1 MIAQFASTED
11 PKPNGVV
18 VYVAGSFDLFHVGH
32 LALLEEAKKLG
43 DYLIVG
49 VHTDEDA
56 KAYGGD
62 MRPIM
67 TLHER
72 VLNVLSYKVS
82 PLCSAVC
89 AK

>member
-49 VHTDEDA
+49 VHTDEVTEL
-56 KAYGGD
+56 
-62 MRPIM
+62 R
-67 TLHER
+67 
-72 VLNVLSYKVS
+72 LNCCMKVM
-82 PLCSAVC
+82 VI
-89 AK
+89 